1 MTAPAVAMTA
11 EEYHANPALSSGT
24 VRTLLRRSPAHALW
38 ERQHPIEPTPQ
49 MQLGT
54 AFHTEVLGVGQAYE
68 VCQYEDR
75 RTKAAQDEVA
85 KFRAL
90 GMIPLRPSENTQL
103 HCMAE
108 AVREHPLAGP
118 LLADGEAERMVFWED
133 EKTGV
138 QCRAMLDFLPANGRS
153 IVDLKSTGDLSPAS
167 VGKLFASHGYPM
179 QAAWYRR
186 AAIAAGIG
194 DLPFVF
200 VLVDRDPPHPVVVA
214 TVDPDDLAWAGEQCD
229 RACEIWRDCTASGLW
244 PGYPTEPISVRM
256 PGWARRDYDTL
267 EETW

>member
-11 EEYHANPALSSGT
+11 EEYHRHPALSSGT

-54 AFHTEVLGVGQAYE
+54 AFHTLTLGVGQHWHA
-68 VCQYEDR
+68 CQHEQR
-75 RTKAAQDEVA
+75 TTKAAKEEVA
-85 KFRAL
+85 EAVANGL
-90 GMIPLRPSENTQL
+90 IPLRPSEIRQL
-103 HCMAE
+103 LGMSRALQ
-108 AVREHPLAGP
+108 AHPLAGP
-118 LLADGEAERMVFWED
+118 LLAEGQPEQMVFWED
-133 EKTGV
+133 ERTGV
-138 QCRAMLDFLPANGRS
+138 HCRAMLDFLPANGRS

-167 VGKLFASHGYPM
+167 VGKLFASHGYPI

-186 AAIAAGIG
+186 AAAAAAAGIG

-214 TVDPDDLAWAGEQCD
+214 TVDPDDLAWADEQCD

-256 PGWARRDYDTL
+256 PPWARRDYT
-267 EETW
+267 EEDL